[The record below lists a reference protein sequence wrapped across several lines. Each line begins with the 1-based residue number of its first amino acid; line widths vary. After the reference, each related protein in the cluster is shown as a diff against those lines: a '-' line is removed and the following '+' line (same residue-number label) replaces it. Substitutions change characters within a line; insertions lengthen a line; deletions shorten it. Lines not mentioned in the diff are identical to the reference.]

1 MSKNIRRNFAEW
13 QRGFEV
19 ATILIIFTETND
31 GVKDKKQTAKS
42 FNVLIYIKNVKVV
55 VSVLEPLIVQN

>member
-1 MSKNIRRNFAEW
+1 MSKNIRRTFAEW

-31 GVKDKKQTAKS
+31 GAKDKKQTAKS
-42 FNVLIYIKNVKVV
+42 FYVLIYLKNVKVV